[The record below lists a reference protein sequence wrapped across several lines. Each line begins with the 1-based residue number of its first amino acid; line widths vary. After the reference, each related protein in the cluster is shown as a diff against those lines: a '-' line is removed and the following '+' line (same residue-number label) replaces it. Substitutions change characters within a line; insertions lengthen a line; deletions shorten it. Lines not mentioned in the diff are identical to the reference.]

1 MKLRNAVILTSL
13 AMALTS
19 AGALALPMKAVDPT
33 SPATLPGASAA
44 SPTGPTSP
52 TARDLS
58 RFVDGKTLAVEARL
72 GHGTLAKDGTGET
85 YLLATISGADA
96 PGQAA
101 PLNLALVI
109 DRSGSMKGERIARAL
124 DAAVGI
130 VERLREGDTV
140 TVVSFDTMSQVVVPP
155 TEIHASA
162 RSGIESRI
170 RSIRLGGDTCIS
182 CGLEAGMTALRSA
195 SVPAD
200 HVERMI
206 LLSDGATNHGV
217 TDMPGLRAMAGHMR
231 DRGCSIST
239 IGVDVDFDEKVMSAL
254 ASESN
259 GRHYFV
265 NDASGLP
272 AVFAQELD
280 SLLATVAHDSEMAIE
295 LAPGVVVDQVF
306 DRTFRR
312 EVDTNGVRIY
322 VPLGTFAAKQQKT
335 LLLKLRVP
343 VGQEGNR
350 PVAAMHLVYKDM
362 LTHGAGHANGE
373 LALAVVGQDAAQKDI
388 DPFVGTR
395 LERSRTAQTLT
406 EANLLFEEGRVDEA
420 RDKLASQQGALR
432 IAAGRT
438 RSTASAGGDEKAADD
453 LEQDF
458 DKQIAAVSR
467 AEANFGP
474 AATATA
480 GLGTLGHGAGGG
492 APVAGVAAAPA
503 AAKPSPDVRAGKAQV
518 RENQQNA
525 FDMAF

>member
-1 MKLRNAVILTSL
+1 MKLRNAVILTTLS
-13 AMALTS
+13 MALTS
-19 AGALALPMKAVDPT
+19 AGALALPMKALDPSAT
-33 SPATLPGASAA
+33 ATLPGASVAK
-44 SPTGPTSP
+44 PT
-52 TARDLS
+52 TAPAPRDLS

-85 YLLATISGADA
+85 YVLATISGAAA
-96 PGQAA
+96 PGAQAA

-124 DAAVGI
+124 EAAVGI

-140 TVVSFDTMSQVVVPP
+140 TVVSFDTASQVVVPP
-155 TEIHASA
+155 TEIRASA
-162 RSGIESRI
+162 RSSIESNI

-239 IGVDVDFDEKVMSAL
+239 IGVDVDFDEKVMAAL

-272 AVFAQELD
+272 AVIAQELD
-280 SLLATVAHDSEMAIE
+280 SLLATVAQDSEMAIE

-362 LTHGAGHANGE
+362 LTHGAGHANGD
-373 LALAVVGQDAAQKDI
+373 LALAVVSQDAAQKDI

-420 RDKLASQQGALR
+420 RGKLASQQGALR
-432 IAAGRT
+432 TAATRM

-453 LEQDF
+453 LGQDF
-458 DKQIAAVSR
+458 DKQIAAVSQ
-467 AEANFGP
+467 AETNFAP
-474 AATATA
+474 AATATGGA
-480 GLGTLGHGAGGG
+480 GAGGFG
-492 APVAGVAAAPA
+492 AGGPMGHAAPA
-503 AAKPSPDVRAGKAQV
+503 AKPADVRAGKAQV
-518 RENQQNA
+518 KENQQNA

>member
-1 MKLRNAVILTSL
+1 MKLRNAVILTTL

-19 AGALALPMKAVDPT
+19 AGALALPMKAVDPA
-33 SPATLPGASAA
+33 SPATLPGASATWTKPA
-44 SPTGPTSP
+44 AP
-52 TARDLS
+52 RDLA

-85 YLLATISGADA
+85 YLMANITGADA
-96 PGQAA
+96 PTQAA

-130 VERLREGDTV
+130 VERLRDGDTV
-140 TVVSFDTMSQVVVPP
+140 TVVSFDTEAMVVVPP
-155 TEIHASA
+155 TQVHASQ
-162 RSGIESRI
+162 RSSIESRI
-170 RSIRLGGDTCIS
+170 RSIHLGGDTCIS
-182 CGLEAGMTALRSA
+182 CGLEAGMTALRTA

-239 IGVDVDFDEKVMSAL
+239 IGVDVDFDEKVMAGI
-254 ASESN
+254 ATESN

-280 SLLATVAHDSEMAIE
+280 SLLATVAQDSEMAIE

-312 EVDTNGVRIY
+312 EVDANGVRIY

-343 VGQEGNR
+343 VGTEGNR
-350 PVAAMHLVYKDM
+350 PVAAMHLAYKDM
-362 LTHGAGHANGE
+362 LNHGAGHANGD

-432 IAAGRT
+432 IAATRT
-438 RSTASAGGDEKAADD
+438 RSADGFGGDEKAKDD

-467 AEANFGP
+467 AETNFNLP
-474 AATATA
+474 PSAAATATM
-480 GLGTLGHGAGGG
+480 GVGHGAGG
-492 APVAGVAAAPA
+492 AGPMGGGVTTAAAPA
-503 AAKPSPDVRAGKAQV
+503 AKPADVRAGKEQV

>member
-1 MKLRNAVILTSL
+1 MKLRNAVILTTL
-13 AMALTS
+13 AMAFTS
-19 AGALALPMKAVDPT
+19 AGALSLPMKAMDPA
-33 SPATLPGASAA
+33 SPATLPGASA
-44 SPTGPTSP
+44 
-52 TARDLS
+52 TAPAPKDLA

-85 YLLATISGADA
+85 YVMANITGADA
-96 PGQAA
+96 PTQAA

-130 VERLREGDTV
+130 VERLRDGDTV
-140 TVVSFDTMSQVVVPP
+140 SVVSFDTEAMVVVAP
-155 TEIHASA
+155 TQVHASA
-162 RSGIESRI
+162 RSSIESRI

-239 IGVDVDFDEKVMSAL
+239 IGVDVDFDEKVMAAL

-265 NDASGLP
+265 SDAAGLP

-280 SLLATVAHDSEMAIE
+280 SLLATVAQDAEMAIE

-312 EVDTNGVRIY
+312 EVDANGVRIY

-343 VGQEGNR
+343 VGVEGNR
-350 PVAAMHLVYKDM
+350 PIAAMHLAYKDM
-362 LTHGAGHANGE
+362 LAHGAGHANGE
-373 LALAVVGQDAAQKDI
+373 LALAVVAPDAAQKDI

-420 RDKLASQQGALR
+420 RATLASQQGALR
-432 IAAGRT
+432 LAAGRT
-438 RSTASAGGDEKAADD
+438 RGFATGAGDEKAKDD

-467 AEANFGP
+467 AEANFDVP
-474 AATATA
+474 ATAAATGTA
-480 GLGTLGHGAGGG
+480 AGGLGHGVGG
-492 APVAGVAAAPA
+492 PVAAAPA
-503 AAKPSPDVRAGKAQV
+503 AKPADVRAGKAQV

>member
-1 MKLRNAVILTSL
+1 MKLRNAVILTTLS
-13 AMALTS
+13 MALTS
-19 AGALALPMKAVDPT
+19 AGALALPMKAVDP
-33 SPATLPGASAA
+33 SSAATLPGASVAK
-44 SPTGPTSP
+44 PTPPAT
-52 TARDLS
+52 RDLS
-58 RFVDGKTLAVEARL
+58 RFVDGKTLAIEARL

-85 YLLATISGADA
+85 YVLATISGAAA
-96 PGQAA
+96 PGAQAA

-140 TVVSFDTMSQVVVPP
+140 TVVSFDTESQVVVPP
-155 TEIHASA
+155 TEIRASA
-162 RSGIESRI
+162 RSSIESRI
-170 RSIRLGGDTCIS
+170 RSVRLGGDTCIS

-195 SVPAD
+195 SVPAN

-217 TDMPGLRAMAGHMR
+217 TDMPGLRAMAGRMR

-239 IGVDVDFDEKVMSAL
+239 IGVDVDFDEKVMAAL

-280 SLLATVAHDSEMAIE
+280 SLLATVARDSEMAIE

-362 LTHGAGHANGE
+362 LTHGAGHANGD
-373 LALAVVGQDAAQKDI
+373 LALAVVSPDAAQKDI

-406 EANLLFEEGRVDEA
+406 EANVLFEEGRVDEA

-432 IAAGRT
+432 IAAT
-438 RSTASAGGDEKAADD
+438 R
-453 LEQDF
+453 
-458 DKQIAAVSR
+458 
-467 AEANFGP
+467 
-474 AATATA
+474 
-480 GLGTLGHGAGGG
+480 
-492 APVAGVAAAPA
+492 
-503 AAKPSPDVRAGKAQV
+503 
-518 RENQQNA
+518 
-525 FDMAF
+525 